1 MTRVVRLEDYERR
14 LEERKKALGYTG
26 NDFVMPNSGI
36 SRTPEKRALLKELAD
51 MARAS
56 GREPPFKAN
65 F

>member
-1 MTRVVRLEDYERR
+1 MARVVRFEDYERE
-14 LEERKKALGYTG
+14 LEERLRALGYTG
-26 NDFVMPNSGI
+26 NDFVMPNSGV
-36 SRTPEKRALLKELAD
+36 SRTPEKRALLKTLAD

>member
-1 MTRVVRLEDYERR
+1 MVRVVRLEDYERE

-26 NDFVMPNSGI
+26 NDFVMPNSGV

-51 MARAS
+51 TARAQ
-56 GREPPFKAN
+56 GRAPRFKAN